1 MPLFRVQL
9 RGENFLLNLTGEP
22 ELLGFEVTH
31 FIKAEDE
38 EQARRVGLIQV
49 RKDRRLS
56 SALLNP
62 PENPTRLRCVGIK
75 KVWWRRAS
83 IDGRYSFHRMEPVE
97 GTADVRITPSA
108 AEG

>member
-1 MPLFRVQL
+1 VPLFRVQL
-9 RGENFLLNLTGEP
+9 RGENFLLNFTGEP

-31 FIKAEDE
+31 FIKAAE
-38 EQARRVGLIQV
+38 EEARRVGLIQV

-62 PENPTRLRCVGIK
+62 PQNPTRLRCIGIK
-75 KVWWRRAS
+75 QVWWRRAS
-83 IDGRYSFHRMEPVE
+83 IDGRYTFHRMEPVE
-97 GTADVRITPSA
+97 GTADVRITPA